1 MFERILIMLRKEFIQ
16 VFRDPKMTRVI
27 LVVPVVQMMVFGYA
41 VTTDV
46 KHISTALLDL
56 DNSVKSRE
64 YISDFKGSGHF
75 DFTVFPENDSVAADL
90 LDKGKV
96 RAVIRIN
103 RGFDEDIRAG
113 RTSEVQLLLDGT
125 DSNSARIIADYSMK
139 ITSAFSKKMTGTTGK
154 YEGISLEKRAWFN
167 DNLESRNFY
176 VPGVMAIM
184 VMLITLMLTS
194 MAVVRE
200 KEVGTIEQI
209 LVTPIKTHEFIIGK
223 TIPFAIIGYIDVLIV
238 TLVGAFWFEIP
249 IRGSLF
255 LLFGGSTLYIM
266 TALGIGLLIST
277 VSETQ
282 QQAMM
287 STFFFFF
294 PAVLLSGFMFPIANM
309 PEVVQWITLLNPLR
323 YFLIIVRGIFLKGI
337 GIEILW
343 PQFCALGLMAIS
355 MLFASIKAFKKT
367 VS

>member
-1 MFERILIMLRKEFIQ
+1 MFERIIIMLRKEFIQ

-27 LVVPVVQMMVFGYA
+27 FVVPVVQMMVFGYA

-46 KHISTALLDL
+46 RNITTALIDL
-56 DNSVKSRE
+56 DGSVKSRE
-64 YISDFKGSGHF
+64 YIAGFEGSGHF
-75 DFTVFPENDSVAADL
+75 DFKFFPANDEEAADL
-90 LDKGKV
+90 MDKGKV

-103 RGFDEDIRAG
+103 RGFEEEVNGG
-113 RTSEVQLLLDGT
+113 RTAAVQLLLDGT
-125 DSNSARIIADYSMK
+125 DSNSARIIADYAVK
-139 ITSAFSKKMTGTTGK
+139 ITAAFSNKILGVKTGQ
-154 YEGISLEKRAWFN
+154 GISLEKRAWFN

-194 MAVVRE
+194 MAIVRE

-209 LVTPIKTHEFIIGK
+209 MVTPIKTHEFIIGK
-223 TIPFAIIGYIDVLIV
+223 TVPFAIIGYIDVLIV
-238 TLVGAFWFEIP
+238 TLVGAFWFDIP
-249 IRGSLF
+249 VRGSIP
-255 LLFGGSTLYIM
+255 LLFGGATLYIM

-309 PEVVQWITLLNPLR
+309 PEVVQWITFLNPLR
-323 YFLIIVRGIFLKGI
+323 FFLIIIRGIFLKGI
-337 GIEILW
+337 GISILW
-343 PQFCALGLMAIS
+343 PQFGVLALMAGS
-355 MLFASIKAFKKT
+355 VLFAATKAFRKT